1 MLTTA
6 SRSRQQEES
15 SALATAM
22 RSHLTTSE
30 LQHQAC
36 FALANLARHADNR
49 VKIETLGG
57 IECVVTA
64 MRSHPTNGQLPT
76 VSYKTEH
83 VLL

>member
-1 MLTTA
+1 MPSVSDRT
-6 SRSRQQEES
+6 
-15 SALATAM
+15 
-22 RSHLTTSE
+22 
-30 LQHQAC
+30 C
-36 FALANLARHADNR
+36 FALANLALHADIW

-64 MRSHPTNGQLPT
+64 IRSHPANSQLPT

>member
-1 MLTTA
+1 
-6 SRSRQQEES
+6 
-15 SALATAM
+15 M
-22 RSHLTTSE
+22 RTNPTNSE
-30 LQHQAC
+30 LQHRAC

-49 VKIETLGG
+49 VKIETLGR

-64 MRSHPTNGQLPT
+64 MRSHPANSQLPT